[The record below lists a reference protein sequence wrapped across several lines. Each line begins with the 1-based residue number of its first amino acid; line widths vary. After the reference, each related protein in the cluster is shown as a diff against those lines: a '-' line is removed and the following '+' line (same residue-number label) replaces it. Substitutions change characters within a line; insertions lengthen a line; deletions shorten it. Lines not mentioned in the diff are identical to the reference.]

1 MLGKKLNKLY
11 DPFLRAGLGYKNL
24 ECLKKAIAAQPKM
37 YDGEKLHSAKLKIDS
52 PDSEET
58 LEDTEEC
65 RLKMRNKMNLKE
77 LKEELIEE
85 KNKLLKD
92 ELDKSSSDSKDIQAN
107 LLKRIK
113 ILENDFKR
121 SQAQSIDF
129 ELKLQHQKE
138 KMACDVSWK
147 SKLSTIN
154 DENQHGLNIKKEL
167 DELIEH
173 VNQKTYTYADV
184 RAQNQDLL
192 ITISELKNK
201 LQTVDKG
208 KNVTTMFDKYETS
221 GTLLCVTSFPKNIAV
236 KAKKVSNTKR
246 DEVAEA
252 TILSLT
258 LHKIALAA
266 EAQENIAKVQEKL
279 DEEEIEKMVEG
290 DEDEESYASEFTD
303 SMINDYIDD
312 SGTRIEPG
320 SHKEHSEN
328 VNDDDEAIEKEMKD
342 DEIEKEEKN
351 EDVKKTREVVKE
363 KDNDEDVSHNL
374 SSNKTISEELTTT
387 VSPTTATTSKDSSLP
402 KRKKSMIQEVLDHCN
417 NIIPELTF
425 AKTNEMINKDMPC
438 LVNLAVNKDR
448 EVDPINAQEMISK
461 EFATH
466 APKMIEELFRKHM
479 QNTTLNIYPTRSSS
493 TTGKST
499 ADLQHQLYLNM
510 KSKPQDQAVDPEL

>member
-1 MLGKKLNKLY
+1 
-11 DPFLRAGLGYKNL
+11 
-24 ECLKKAIAAQPKM
+24 
-37 YDGEKLHSAKLKIDS
+37 
-52 PDSEET
+52 
-58 LEDTEEC
+58 
-65 RLKMRNKMNLKE
+65 
-77 LKEELIEE
+77 
-85 KNKLLKD
+85 
-92 ELDKSSSDSKDIQAN
+92 
-107 LLKRIK
+107 
-113 ILENDFKR
+113 
-121 SQAQSIDF
+121 
-129 ELKLQHQKE
+129 
-138 KMACDVSWK
+138 MACNVSWK

-154 DENQHGLNIKKEL
+154 EENVLLKTQVDFIVKERESIKLEYQKLFNSIKATRTQHQKEL
-167 DELIEH
+167 DDIPL
-173 VNQKTYTYADV
+173 VSVYTTGNVLV
-184 RAQNQDLL
+184 RGMQILNEFLTEEIRATDNYKEYEIGKKRKQRARE
-192 ITISELKNK
+192 TISPRKPLKATIR
-201 LQTVDKG
+201 Q
-208 KNVTTMFDKYETS
+208 
-221 GTLLCVTSFPKNIAV
+221 
-236 KAKKVSNTKR
+236 KKQSTPLIPPLGDDQER

-290 DEDEESYASEFTD
+290 DEDEESYASEFAD
-303 SMINDYIDD
+303 SMINDDVDD

-328 VNDDDEAIEKEMKD
+328 VNDDDEEIEKEMKD

-351 EDVKKTREVVKE
+351 EDVKKTHEVVKE
-363 KDNDEDVSHNL
+363 KDNDEDL

-402 KRKKSMIQEVLDHCN
+402 KRKKSMIQEVLDHYN

-448 EVDPINAQEMISK
+448 EVDPINAHEMISK

-479 QNTTLNIYPTRSSS
+479 QNTTLNIYPTRS
-493 TTGKST
+493 
-499 ADLQHQLYLNM
+499 
-510 KSKPQDQAVDPEL
+510 